1 MLPKEKITEINTTWG
16 ICGFASSLTACH
28 KDSPLIKEVKPADFP
43 TRLMAEIKTFL
54 KVLEASKSP
63 IYKDIEALT
72 KTFKGF
78 EKFNIPDFIDDINK
92 VAVAPGK
99 PVVLPKGFGIAMT
112 PEAVVK
118 YLEVCW
124 DKKAKLNKGDASGKK
139 GVILG
144 LFDKKGGDLK
154 HWVYKEDDKKVY
166 NWGEVKSLADTLAD
180 CKGFDVVDC
189 FIDVP

>member
-16 ICGFASSLTACH
+16 ICGFASSLTALH

-54 KVLEASKSP
+54 KVLEAQKSP
-63 IYKDIEALT
+63 VLKDIVKLT
-72 KTFKGF
+72 RSFKGF
-78 EKFNIPDFIDDINK
+78 EKFTIEDFIDDINK
-92 VAVAPGK
+92 VTVAPGK
-99 PVVLPKGFGIAMT
+99 QVTLPKDFGIAMT

-118 YLEVCW
+118 YFDVCW

-144 LFDKKGGDLK
+144 LFDKKDGDLQ

-166 NWGEVKSLADTLAD
+166 NWGKVKTLEETLKDCEGFNVIEV
-180 CKGFDVVDC
+180 